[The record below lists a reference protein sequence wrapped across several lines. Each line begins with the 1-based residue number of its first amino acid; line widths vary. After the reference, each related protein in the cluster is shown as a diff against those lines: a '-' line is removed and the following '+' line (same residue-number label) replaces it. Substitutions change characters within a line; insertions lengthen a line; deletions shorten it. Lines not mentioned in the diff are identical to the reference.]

1 MGNQLAFLMLKNCK
15 FAKNYTSYFKIK
27 MTNFLKI
34 IFGFSLVSI
43 LVSCN
48 TDDDICTDGEGT
60 PRAKIKFKT
69 YTTGKLKTLDS
80 LYLAVD
86 YGNGPVN
93 LVQRANVDSVLI
105 PLRVDDFPYT
115 EISVKTSKLGST
127 SRIRIHYAI
136 KSEYVSPACGVK
148 RLYESVNSTLETAN
162 PVEAVSQEQN
172 QIHNENKTHLYLLF

>member
-1 MGNQLAFLMLKNCK
+1 MLKTVNSQK
-15 FAKNYTSYFKIK
+15 IIHSIFKIK
-27 MTNFLKI
+27 MTKFLKI
-34 IFGFSLVSI
+34 IFGFSLISM

-93 LVQRANVDSVLI
+93 LVQHAKVDSVLI

-115 EISVKTSKLGST
+115 EISVKTSKSGST
-127 SRIRIHYAI
+127 SRIRIHYSA

-148 RLYESVNSTLETAN
+148 RLYESVNSTLETVN

-172 QIHNENKTHLYLLF
+172 QIHDENKTHLYLLF